1 MVKKME
7 EIKEAI
13 STSANST
20 PVKLALT
27 SGDKMASGDALNEI
41 DGESMQG
48 SEEGERIRKVI
59 INSFS
64 KEIIRNFVV

>member
-13 STSANST
+13 STSATST